1 MYTSSCSTKPKSTAE
16 EYLTCKES
24 PECSEKEVFTL
35 VGKCL
40 LKGKSQVSFW
50 NRGFRSRIPFEK
62 MEPPVLE
69 ASVVEQDLWSK
80 GPASLA
86 GVMSLR
92 ICLSFVVGNCP
103 LGIKKLSVWGQPSR
117 SCSSDIIEKLLK
129 AHSGNKKAVSDL
141 TIVSENPEPQQ
152 PVLLNEDLGIPEEF
166 LDPITQELMTLPILL
181 PSGKAVDQSTLEEYN
196 KREAAWG
203 RSPNDPFTAVPFSK
217 DSRPLPHPCLK
228 SRIDLFLLQKGDQC
242 LTVPFVVGRTS
253 CSQLPQPSRL
263 TSEKTSLV
271 SGKRKGE
278 YVSVS
283 PLSDDAV
290 QNKIASHL
298 KPAFECTSFGNA
310 ESTSSEKSLAAIQE
324 VKNSSLVQK
333 CSKEL
338 NGQRQEECAF
348 SSATMIPAKKLRAE
362 EHNTLSSPADS
373 GSSTHMQRL
382 SDSLDT
388 ALASALR
395 TFPSFT
401 AHLKKSNVD
410 QTRFESTGRCS
421 LNLSEQASSLFNL
434 AEAVLFIVLSS
445 VHGVMVF
452 FIRSPRS
459 ESPSSRYGL
468 SERALEQ
475 LGESTDSS
483 GPRSATSSLAES
495 EKGSECKI
503 GSADL
508 DSSLIG
514 EHLKLEGALQ
524 TAISITPREPGI
536 AGALAAV
543 ESDASPTVQEGTIK
557 MSKLEVMLAEI
568 VQDIKKTEK
577 ANEKARAK
585 AYERL
590 KHELLEL
597 KQEWQQANETQ
608 RQELQ
613 QASEASG

>member
-1 MYTSSCSTKPKSTAE
+1 MVIDLCLPHFKPSIDCNKVDDSRLTSRISWYMAHSLFLQLNEVFQYYEVCADGYEVSNLISEDISLKRCGFRAEYFIRPPVHVTLHFPFKAEIKRVDLDLRTEGANINNVSQSLEMYTSSCSTKPKSTAE

-421 LNLSEQASSLFNL
+421 LNLSD
-434 AEAVLFIVLSS
+434 
-445 VHGVMVF
+445 
-452 FIRSPRS
+452 R
-459 ESPSSRYGL
+459 
-468 SERALEQ
+468 
-475 LGESTDSS
+475 
-483 GPRSATSSLAES
+483 
-495 EKGSECKI
+495 
-503 GSADL
+503 
-508 DSSLIG
+508 
-514 EHLKLEGALQ
+514 
-524 TAISITPREPGI
+524 
-536 AGALAAV
+536 
-543 ESDASPTVQEGTIK
+543 GTILHQTCCCLCSQDLSLY
-557 MSKLEVMLAEI
+557 SKSTSCFCLPCSHLLCRTCLSNSCSNKSVQCPSCNHIYPRGEVTR
-568 VQDIKKTEK
+568 V
-577 ANEKARAK
+577 
-585 AYERL
+585 
-590 KHELLEL
+590 HF
-597 KQEWQQANETQ
+597 
-608 RQELQ
+608 
-613 QASEASG
+613 